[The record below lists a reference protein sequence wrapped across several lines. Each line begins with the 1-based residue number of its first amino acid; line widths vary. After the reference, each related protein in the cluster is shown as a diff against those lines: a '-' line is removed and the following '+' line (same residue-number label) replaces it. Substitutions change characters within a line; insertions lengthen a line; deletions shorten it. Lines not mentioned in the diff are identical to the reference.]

1 MLDSMSAW
9 GVSGSLMTLMPDQ
22 PLPQLEAPPALPS
35 PPGPSPDYHP
45 SSGPSL
51 TPGAVAG
58 IVVGS
63 IAGAALLLG
72 GVVLL
77 LLRKRCGGWE
87 GGREGGEGC
96 QLQLGCNEHCRGKR
110 AWRHRFVGAWRHR
123 FAGE

>member
-72 GVVLL
+72 GVVVL
-77 LLRKRCGGWE
+77 LLRKRCGGW
-87 GGREGGEGC
+87 
-96 QLQLGCNEHCRGKR
+96 
-110 AWRHRFVGAWRHR
+110 V
-123 FAGE
+123 